1 MWFVRSVYVVRAVRK
16 VFCTCGLM
24 RSYAWFVMIR
34 RYNSRNVDNVVY
46 KYMYIYIYVV
56 CDVCIYE
63 VRDN

>member
-24 RSYAWFVMIR
+24 RSYAWFVIIR

-46 KYMYIYIYVV
+46 KYMYIYI
-56 CDVCIYE
+56 CGL
-63 VRDN
+63 